1 MNLIW
6 LKEEMDQKHSQ
17 TICASRCKFDGRKC
31 YFRKKWSTDNL
42 QFECKI
48 LIQNRTCREN
58 YV

>member
-1 MNLIW
+1 
-6 LKEEMDQKHSQ
+6 MDQKHSQ